1 MTKPLTLFDRW
12 NIDSEL
18 EIQHQQQQQHVK
30 NNLDADSKPKKS
42 TKKSTTKS
50 TKT

>member
-30 NNLDADSKPKKS
+30 NNLDAKPKKS